1 MAETKETPKTSEPS
15 NAEKAQKENVPGVTP
30 TPTEGFGLHPYMQ
43 RFAEEMDRLFD
54 EFGMLWPQR
63 RRPSL
68 LSRVFGREPADK
80 PVPHW
85 APRVEMIEREGQL
98 VVRAELPG
106 MAKNDLKVEVTNDAV
121 TIQGER
127 KEEKKEER
135 RGYYYNEC
143 QYGSFFRSIPLPE
156 GADPSKAT
164 AEFRNGVLE
173 VVMPGPK
180 QPEKK
185 GRSVEVKGD

>member
-1 MAETKETPKTSEPS
+1 MAEPKETSKTPEPR
-15 NAEKAQKENVPGVTP
+15 KADNSQKEQVPGAIQTS
-30 TPTEGFGLHPYMQ
+30 TEGFCIHPYMQ

-68 LSRVFGREPADK
+68 LNRMFGREPAGK
-80 PVPHW
+80 AASHW
-85 APRVEMIEREGQL
+85 APRVEMMEREGQL
-98 VVRAELPG
+98 VLRAELPG
-106 MAKNDLKVEVTNDAV
+106 MTKNDLKVEVTDEAV

-135 RGYYYNEC
+135 KGYYYNEC

-164 AEFRNGVLE
+164 AEFHNGVLE
-173 VVMPGPK
+173 VIMPGPK